1 MKKKKILPVFL
12 LLLLIFALGAAWL
25 LMNYHIVDFR
35 LYSKHTD
42 SLDLRGKEISTEH
55 YEKLREKLP
64 DAVIRWDVPFQNGRY
79 SDDTKEIAVTSLSD
93 ADVEMLRYFS
103 QLESLDAR
111 QCQDAAQ
118 LMAVKT
124 AYPELTLY
132 CDVALNGQIYPQDV
146 NEITLHSITDEE
158 LTMLSCLTELTT
170 VTVTDQG
177 DGAGLEKLRHYC
189 KENGIGFQV
198 SVNGQVLQDA
208 GKELTISN
216 VTDTQVQ
223 LLMLMD
229 GLESLYL
236 PEPEAKAESLK
247 ALEQKLPN
255 TAVTWEKT
263 VLGMTFRS
271 DAMEIDLTDAISR
284 AEGESPETKTA
295 YEYALECEVF
305 GVREEEL
312 SSAKV
317 QQSHPLPDK
326 SESTPQLL
334 EEVEAAME
342 YFPHAEKLV
351 MCGAWLQNTAMS
363 EFRDTHR
370 EDYKVV
376 WSVQCGDLAT
386 RTDATLFMP
395 TKFQIQMKHFSDLDA
410 YNLRYC
416 EDMVAI
422 DLGHMVITNLDF
434 VAFMPQLTYLVLSWT
449 YVKDLTPISSCKNLV
464 FFEMNWVDRV
474 TDYSP
479 LVACTALEDLNIG
492 QTNGDITPIL
502 QMTWLKNLWIVGCQ
516 DGSYEKTVEALPDT
530 NIGYFFSDPVI
541 GWRNLPN
548 YYAMRDALFMYY
560 MQ

>member
-342 YFPHAEKLV
+342 YFSHAEKLV